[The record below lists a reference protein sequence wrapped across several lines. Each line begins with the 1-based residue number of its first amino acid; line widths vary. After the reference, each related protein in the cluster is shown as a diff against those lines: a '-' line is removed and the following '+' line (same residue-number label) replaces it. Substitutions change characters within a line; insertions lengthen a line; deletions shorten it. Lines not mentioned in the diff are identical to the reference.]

1 MSRPALTVVH
11 RPDEAAHSFLGR
23 TAARN
28 GVDAASFCLHM
39 GLDLVDAPTGGRV
52 IERLA
57 ELTGP
62 DPTTLR
68 RNALVKVADRTW
80 TVGGEVV
87 EWHMLRRQ
95 DACVCP
101 ACLSVDV
108 AAHAG
113 PPEEAAY
120 CRTSWLIEQIRTCP
134 AHGVELAGLRCTD
147 VGEGSAKRRS
157 PHDFVARLASACAG
171 AGPAALPVRRTY
183 VSGLETYLAGR
194 LVGGSSASW
203 LDPLPF
209 NVVATFTERL
219 GVAALYGP
227 DTLLTELDP
236 DDWKA
241 AGDAGW
247 EVMSRGE
254 QGLADFAS
262 TLGRW
267 AISPE
272 ADGVGFAASFGKFW
286 PFVLRASR
294 KPDYHPLC
302 RALASHLG
310 DLRPALPS
318 RLVPEEQTPGKRGY
332 RLSSAAAEHRRSS
345 RTLRNLLSRR
355 GAVGPGHDGLAPRR
369 VVVDREAVEAAVQE
383 LGQRVSLVEAGRY
396 IGAPG
401 GQVRLLC
408 SVIDGRLD
416 WIGRWADD
424 SGFSAVLVRLAE
436 VRKHLNGGMVPG
448 PTVIET
454 SRRLRIGYKGVTTL
468 GADGRL
474 STATVRQRRTGQAH
488 DLVTPVSLDAFQREY
503 ASIALVA
510 AGWGMHPHSARVR
523 LAARG
528 IAPAFPVERYGTHI
542 YRVRDIADP
551 T

>member
-1 MSRPALTVVH
+1 M
-11 RPDEAAHSFLGR
+11 
-23 TAARN
+23 
-28 GVDAASFCLHM
+28 
-39 GLDLVDAPTGGRV
+39 
-52 IERLA
+52 
-57 ELTGP
+57 GP

-157 PHDFVARLASACAG
+157 PHDFVARL
-171 AGPAALPVRRTY
+171 
-183 VSGLETYLAGR
+183 
-194 LVGGSSASW
+194 
-203 LDPLPF
+203 
-209 NVVATFTERL
+209 
-219 GVAALYGP
+219 
-227 DTLLTELDP
+227 
-236 DDWKA
+236 
-241 AGDAGW
+241 
-247 EVMSRGE
+247 
-254 QGLADFAS
+254 
-262 TLGRW
+262 
-267 AISPE
+267 
-272 ADGVGFAASFGKFW
+272 
-286 PFVLRASR
+286 
-294 KPDYHPLC
+294 
-302 RALASHLG
+302 
-310 DLRPALPS
+310 
-318 RLVPEEQTPGKRGY
+318 
-332 RLSSAAAEHRRSS
+332 SSAAAEHRRSP

-383 LGQRVSLVEAGRY
+383 LGQRVSLVEAGRC

-401 GQVRLLC
+401 GQVRLLYSAGFLGEVAPERRC
-408 SVIDGRLD
+408 GVNLTVERVDLDAFLRDLARGAAERSEALAGEGTLVQAARSARRSLAEVTRLVIDGRLD

-436 VRKHLNGGMVPG
+436 VREHLNGGMVPG

-468 GADGRL
+468 VADGRL

-510 AGWGMHPHSARVR
+510 AGWACTRTRRGCGWPR
-523 LAARG
+523 AA
-528 IAPAFPVERYGTHI
+528 
-542 YRVRDIADP
+542 
-551 T
+551 

>member
-1 MSRPALTVVH
+1 
-11 RPDEAAHSFLGR
+11 
-23 TAARN
+23 
-28 GVDAASFCLHM
+28 
-39 GLDLVDAPTGGRV
+39 
-52 IERLA
+52 
-57 ELTGP
+57 
-62 DPTTLR
+62 
-68 RNALVKVADRTW
+68 
-80 TVGGEVV
+80 
-87 EWHMLRRQ
+87 MLRRQ
-95 DACVCP
+95 DARVCP

-209 NVVATFTERL
+209 DVVATFTERL

-267 AISPE
+267 VISPE

-401 GQVRLLC
+401 GQVRLLY
-408 SVIDGRLD
+408 S
-416 WIGRWADD
+416 A
-424 SGFSAVLVRLAE
+424 GFLVRSHRNA
-436 VRKHLNGGMVPG
+436 
-448 PTVIET
+448 
-454 SRRLRIGYKGVTTL
+454 
-468 GADGRL
+468 GAG
-474 STATVRQRRTGQAH
+474 ST
-488 DLVTPVSLDAFQREY
+488 
-503 ASIALVA
+503 
-510 AGWGMHPHSARVR
+510 
-523 LAARG
+523 
-528 IAPAFPVERYGTHI
+528 
-542 YRVRDIADP
+542 
-551 T
+551 